1 MMIFFLNFGPI
12 MAIEKSQ
19 NALDFSTFN
28 FLIYLF
34 ECEKNCTKASLGI
47 RAVLKVLRFSI
58 LSPPLLFHN

>member
-28 FLIYLF
+28 FFNISFWVL
-34 ECEKNCTKASLGI
+34 EKLHQSLSGYQGG
-47 RAVLKVLRFSI
+47 S
-58 LSPPLLFHN
+58 

>member
-28 FLIYLF
+28 FLIYLS
-34 ECEKNCTKASLGI
+34 EC
-47 RAVLKVLRFSI
+47 
-58 LSPPLLFHN
+58 